1 MQNNTMLI
9 IIPICA
15 YHRSM
20 LQQKKSDFEKIKQL
34 NWGFIA
40 NIIEIPILKDAERK
54 RIVVF
59 LKWNNHEMSQYYKQ
73 LLDNGETIKLV
84 YDQNLPWY
92 WRIHKQHRKE

>member
-1 MQNNTMLI
+1 MQNNSSTNLC
-9 IIPICA
+9 IPSIDITI
-15 YHRSM
+15 
-20 LQQKKSDFEKIKQL
+20 KKSLIFEKIKQL

-40 NIIEIPILKDAERK
+40 NIIEIPILKDAGRK

-59 LKWNNHEMSQYYKQ
+59 LKWNNNEMSQYYKQ

-84 YDQNLPWY
+84 YDRMLPWY